1 MNYTP
6 YLISNYATGLNNRLQ
21 PWLNA
26 DDAQQE
32 LFDGFVY
39 RGTLSKRPGYQY
51 FAIGGHGGQPY
62 TESRVIGTESD
73 VAMVGTLDG
82 VNTTFTLAGN
92 GQIRRASVVVTSGTP
107 AQTLT
112 DDGVGLIGTLTGDGT
127 GTVDYIT
134 GAITAVFAAPPTVT
148 QPTVTYS
155 FMPDEP
161 VMMVAEYITQ
171 NTNVKRMIVADE
183 EFINIF
189 NFNTNTLDD
198 ITPYPFTFTG
208 GPFDFFTWVNYP
220 DANNNPRLL
229 FCNNVDP
236 IYLYNGAA
244 VIPYV
249 PTLPAGIITLTCSFM
264 VVFKDRLIL
273 LRTTENGQVYPQRV
287 RISGTG
293 ANSDVFDNTATGAG
307 FIDIPDGSWIKGAD
321 FNRDSLIIFT
331 ENATWS
337 MKYTGNDTTP
347 FVIDRI
353 DESRGSQ
360 ATFSVITY
368 LNRTTAASPR
378 GLIISDGYRV
388 EREDDNIPNFSFDDI
403 DAENFELVF
412 AGTVDADRD
421 HYLIYPT
428 AQEAASNRILVTNY
442 DEDNFCIY
450 RLPLSCM
457 GTFFEAYDVTWNDL
471 LYDPVARTG
480 YENWTTFGEAFGDW
494 NHFAYSKGNP
504 ISIGGGAHGEIWQLN
519 INEIEDNPVPIYDI
533 AITGDKQIT
542 ITTAFQNYGKQEVDP
557 AMGADFIYLDAVVGM
572 TQVNGKQFQVDSV
585 TNHNTIVLKTV
596 ESTSTW
602 DAYVSG
608 GEATRV
614 IPFNALTKKF
624 NPYVDGDKKVRC
636 GWLYMY
642 VDSTETDLRTQVT
655 IRNITQANPAVITT
669 TVNHGLKSGT
679 QIEIFDVEGMTEV
692 NDNFYFITVINNT
705 SFSLNGV
712 DSTGFT
718 PYTAGGIVASKVPAK
733 LTIQII
739 VNDTEQSTR
748 LNVGQPV
755 PYEGNCTNLVFET
768 GVKKWY
774 KVFISQ
780 TGRFIQFRL
789 LNQQAGSTINI
800 QAMMPGFAPV
810 GRML

>member
-6 YLISNYATGLNNRLQ
+6 YLISNFATGLNNRLQ

-26 DDAQQE
+26 DEAQQE

-51 FAIGGHGGQPY
+51 FAIGGKGGQPY
-62 TESRVIGTESD
+62 TESRIIGTATT
-73 VAMVGTLDG
+73 VNMTG
-82 VNTTFTLAGN
+82 VLNGSNKTFTLAGN
-92 GQIRRASVVVTSGTP
+92 PQIQRGSVIVHSGTP
-107 AQTLT
+107 SQTLT
-112 DDGVGLIGTLTGDGT
+112 DNGTGLIGTLTGNGT
-127 GTVDYIT
+127 GTVNYIT
-134 GAITAVFAAPPTVT
+134 GAISVTFTTAPTVT

-155 FMPDEP
+155 FMADSP
-161 VMMVAEYITQ
+161 VMMVAQYITA
-171 NTNVKRMIVADE
+171 TNIKRMIVADE
-183 EFINIF
+183 LYINIF
-189 NFNTNTLDD
+189 NFNTNTLQD

-208 GPFDFFTWVNYP
+208 GPFDFFTWTNYP
-220 DANNNPRLL
+220 DANDAPRLL

-236 IYLYNGAA
+236 IYLYNGTA

-249 PTLPAGIITLTCSFM
+249 YTLTGVATLTCSFM
-264 VVFKDRLIL
+264 VQFKDRLIL
-273 LRTTENGQVYPQRV
+273 LRTTENGTVFPQRI

-293 ANSDVFDNTATGAG
+293 ANSDVFDITATGAG
-307 FIDIPDGSWIKGAD
+307 FIDIPDGTWIKGAD

-337 MKYTGNDTTP
+337 MKYTGNDTVP

-360 ATFSVITY
+360 ATFAVITY

-403 DAENFELVF
+403 DAENFELCF

-428 AQEAASNRILVTNY
+428 TSEEASKRILVTNY
-442 DEDNFCIY
+442 DEDNFCLY

-480 YENWTTFGEAFGDW
+480 YENWTTFGDAFGDW

-519 INEIEDNPVPIYDI
+519 INEIEDNPVPIYNI
-533 AITGDKQIT
+533 VVTGQREITV
-542 ITTAFQNYGKQEVDP
+542 TTAFQNYSSQEVDP
-557 AMGADFIYLDAVVGM
+557 AMGADFIFLAGIVGM
-572 TQVNGKQFQVDSV
+572 TQVNGRQFAVTSV
-585 TNHNTIVLKTV
+585 PNPNTIVLNTA
-596 ESTSTW
+596 EDTSLYS
-602 DAYVSG
+602 AYVSG
-608 GEATRV
+608 GEAIRV

-642 VDSTETDLRTQVT
+642 VDSAGTDLLTQ
-655 IRNITQANPAVITT
+655 IPIGNITNANPAVVTT
-669 TVNHGLKSGT
+669 LANHGLQSGA
-679 QIEIFDVEGMTEV
+679 QVSFSGVGGMTEV
-692 NDNFYFITVINNT
+692 NGMSYFITVLTNT
-705 SFSLNGV
+705 TFSLNGV
-712 DSTGFT
+712 DSTAFGA
-718 PYTAGGIVASKVPAK
+718 YIAGGDAAVAVPAK
-733 LTIQII
+733 LNIQII
-739 VNDTEQSTR
+739 VNDNEQSTQ
-748 LNVGQPV
+748 VSPGQPV

-768 GVKKWY
+768 GIKKWY
-774 KVFISQ
+774 KVFINQ

-800 QAMMPGFAPV
+800 QAMMPGFAPC
-810 GRML
+810 GRLL